1 MENLHTNLITAYGL
15 KLGQCNDFLQS
26 RLEGQEKWEK
36 TSNERDLLG
45 LLKSVKS
52 LSHKYDKDTEYHR
65 VAYHTLLRQ
74 FMIFWQG
81 DYSNLEYKQ
90 RFKEQMEVLEAH
102 NRGFLFGHSPGATAR
117 EIAMLGMNTETKG
130 DVEKV
135 QVLARGEYLATAF
148 LLRSDRH
155 WYGELILLLKN
166 DYVKQQKLSQN
177 PH

>member
-1 MENLHTNLITAYGL
+1 MLESYNGVVI
-15 KLGQCNDFLQS
+15 FLNS
-26 RLEGQEKWEK
+26 PVDTVGEIA
-36 TSNERDLLG
+36 TLG
-45 LLKSVKS
+45 LNAE
-52 LSHKYDKDTEYHR
+52 TE
-65 VAYHTLLRQ
+65 
-74 FMIFWQG
+74 
-81 DYSNLEYKQ
+81 
-90 RFKEQMEVLEAH
+90 
-102 NRGFLFGHSPGATAR
+102 
-117 EIAMLGMNTETKG
+117 G